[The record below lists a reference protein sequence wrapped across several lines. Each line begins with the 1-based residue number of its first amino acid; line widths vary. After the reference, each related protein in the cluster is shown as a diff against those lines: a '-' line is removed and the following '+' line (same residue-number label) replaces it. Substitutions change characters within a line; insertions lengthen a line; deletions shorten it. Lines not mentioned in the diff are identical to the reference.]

1 MDLELAL
8 WVQYGSG
15 QREGW
20 EMQVASY
27 LSKVTSGQ
35 SRLED
40 QLLDID
46 MFF

>member
-20 EMQVASY
+20 EMQVAPY

-46 MFF
+46 MLF